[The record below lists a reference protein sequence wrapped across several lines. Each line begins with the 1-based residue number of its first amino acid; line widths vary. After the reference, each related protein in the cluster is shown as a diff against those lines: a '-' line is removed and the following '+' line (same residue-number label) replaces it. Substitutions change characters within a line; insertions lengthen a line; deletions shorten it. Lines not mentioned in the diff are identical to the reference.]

1 MPVWLIASSA
11 LLGGACLALNDAVW
25 FATLQEKIPAH
36 AISRISSFDWLGSV
50 ALNPIGYALVGP
62 LSEAI
67 GVPTALYLAA
77 AINLFSTLAVL
88 SVPSVRAL
96 RAGPAPVPA

>member
-1 MPVWLIASSA
+1 M
-11 LLGGACLALNDAVW
+11 
-25 FATLQEKIPAH
+25 
-36 AISRISSFDWLGSV
+36 

-62 LSEAI
+62 LSEAM

-77 AINLFSTLAVL
+77 AINVTSMLAVL

-96 RAGPAPVPA
+96 RAGPEAAPAPA